1 MRFQYRAEAGRL
13 LAKQL
18 QSELKD
24 LKGVMVYALPRGGVV
39 VAAEIAKRLKLP
51 LDLVIT
57 RKIGHPYNAEYAIA
71 AVGTSGEPILNEI
84 ETSRLDHNWLTHEI
98 ARQRAE
104 IKRRQKAYHTAK
116 TKLKGKRAIL
126 VDDGIATGLTMK
138 AAVAEL
144 REAGAK
150 EIMVAVPVSPPD
162 TFAEL
167 EQIAD
172 KVIALHVPRFFLG
185 AIGNYYE
192 QFDQVSDAEVK
203 KLLAEAGWRS
213 G

>member
-1 MRFQYRAEAGRL
+1 MKFQDRAEAGKL
-13 LAKQL
+13 LSKQL

-24 LKGVMVYALPRGGVV
+24 LKHTLLYALPRGGVV
-39 VAAEIAKRLKLP
+39 VASEIAKGLKLP

-71 AVGTSGEPILNEI
+71 AVGASGEPVLNEI
-84 ETSRLDHNWLTHEI
+84 ETSRLDHNWLMHEI
-98 ARQRAE
+98 ARQRTE
-104 IKRRQKAYHTAK
+104 IKRRRNAYRIAKAK
-116 TKLKGKRAIL
+116 PKGKRAIL

-144 REAGAK
+144 RKVGAK
-150 EIMVAVPVSPPD
+150 EIMIAVPVGPPD

-167 EQIAD
+167 EQVAD

-185 AIGNYYE
+185 AIGNYYQE
-192 QFDQVSDAEVK
+192 FDQVSDGEVK
-203 KLLAEAGWRS
+203 KLLAYNYS
-213 G
+213 I